1 MGSISVYDQVTTHY
15 GKAAKE
21 DYGDGSYGARVA
33 AEFGYSK
40 EELDSVPQE
49 SNLGLSC
56 GNPFAIARIQEGEVV
71 VDLGSGAGFDVF
83 QAAKKVGATGR
94 AIGIDSSDDMLARA
108 EQIKA
113 KLGLGESVQFVKSG
127 ITKMSLEASSAD
139 CIISNC
145 VVNLV
150 PEEDKHLVFQ
160 EMARVLK
167 SGGRVAISDILAK
180 GEMPEEVKNS
190 MALYVGCIA
199 GASLVEN
206 YERWLREAGFRDI
219 LIVDAKSDLNVYRH
233 SDGTNA
239 GCCAP
244 PEPAAKEEK
253 KVGCCG
259 SSSAKKASVPAQA
272 ETVKDFDDVDFNQFA
287 GSFKIYAIK
296 P

>member
-1 MGSISVYDQVTTHY
+1 MGSTTIYDQVTTHY

-33 AEFGYSK
+33 AEFGYSQ

-56 GNPFAIARIQEGEVV
+56 GNPLAIAGIREGEVV

-83 QAAKKVGATGR
+83 QVAKKVGLKGK
-94 AIGIDSSDDMLARA
+94 AIGIDSSDNMLARA
-108 EQIKA
+108 NQIKT
-113 KLGLGESVQFVKSG
+113 KLSHGDNVQFVKSG
-127 ITKMSLEASSAD
+127 ITDISLEDSSAD

-150 PEEDKHLVFQ
+150 PEEDKHLVFT

-167 SGGRVAISDILAK
+167 PGGRVAISDILAK
-180 GEMPEEVKNS
+180 GPLPEEVKNS

-199 GASLVEN
+199 GASQVES
-206 YERWLREAGFRDI
+206 YEKWLREAAFKDV
-219 LIVDAKSDLNVYRH
+219 LIVDSKSDLNVYRH

-244 PEPAAKEEK
+244 PEPAKEEK
-253 KVGCCG
+253 KGGCCG
-259 SSSAKKASVPAQA
+259 PKKTSVPAQA
-272 ETVKDFDDVDFNQFA
+272 KTVEDFGDVDFNQFA